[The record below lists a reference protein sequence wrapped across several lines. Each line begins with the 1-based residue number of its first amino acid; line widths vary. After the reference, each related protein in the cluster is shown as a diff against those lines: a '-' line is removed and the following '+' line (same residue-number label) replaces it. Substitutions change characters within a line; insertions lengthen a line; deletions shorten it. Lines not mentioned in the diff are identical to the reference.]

1 MPLELCSISGF
12 SKTEGNSVA
21 LKIDDKVIILD
32 MGLSMS
38 DYIAYT
44 EDREDVSTKTYKELL
59 KANAVPDYSFI
70 EEWKEKVIAIV
81 PSHGH
86 LDHVGAVPFAASLF
100 PTAPIISTP
109 YTIEVLKSI
118 TYDEKIQ
125 IPNRFIAINLNSSY
139 KISEDITLE
148 FVNITHSIPHT
159 AIVVVHTPYG
169 KVMYA
174 NDFKLD
180 DRPVL
185 GKKPNYERLKELGQE
200 GIKLLIMNCLYAHE
214 HKKCP
219 SESVAKQMLKDV
231 MLGVNSEGKAMIATT
246 FSSHLARLK
255 SIVEMGHQLNRKVV
269 FLGRSLEKYV
279 RAAERIDL
287 VQFSKEATIVRQRDK
302 VTKML
307 AKIQKEGREKYLIV
321 CTGHQG
327 EPKAMLS
334 RIARGELD
342 FKLAPGDIVVFSCH
356 VIPVEINTQNRE
368 KLETILREKNIRIFR
383 DVHVSGHA
391 HREDHRDLLEMIRPE
406 HIMPIHAEPAKGK
419 MIAELAEQL
428 GIGTTHVMKDG
439 KRLTVS

>member
-1 MPLELCSISGF
+1 MPIEVCSISGF

-21 LKIDDKVIILD
+21 IKIDEEVILLD

-70 EEWKEKVIAIV
+70 EEWKEKVVAIV

-125 IPNRFIAINLNSSY
+125 IPNRFVAINLNSSY
-139 KISEDITLE
+139 KVSDAITLE
-148 FVNITHSIPHT
+148 FVNITHSIPQT

-169 KVMYA
+169 KIMYA

-185 GKKPNYERLKELGQE
+185 GKKPNYERLKELGTE

-231 MLGVNSEGKAMIATT
+231 LLGVNSKGKAIIVTT

-255 SIVEMGHQLNRKVV
+255 SIIEMGQRLNRKIV
-269 FLGRSLEKYV
+269 FLGRSLDKYV
-279 RAAERIDL
+279 RAAERIDV
-287 VQFSKEATIVRQRDK
+287 VQFSKDIEIFRHRDK
-302 VTKML
+302 V
-307 AKIQKEGREKYLIV
+307 AKILGKIQREREKYLIV

-334 RIARGELD
+334 RIARGQLEFTLGN
-342 FKLAPGDIVVFSCH
+342 GDIVVFSCQ
-356 VIPVEINTQNRE
+356 VIPVEVNKQNRE
-368 KLETILREKNIRIFR
+368 KLEIILREKNTRIFR

-391 HREDHRDLLEMIRPE
+391 HREDHRDLLEMIHPE
-406 HIMPIHAEPAKGK
+406 HIMPIHAEPAKGR

-428 GIGTTHVMKDG
+428 HIGTTHVMKDG
-439 KRLTVS
+439 KRLVL

>member
-1 MPLELCSISGF
+1 MIPINLKNIFKLEENHPPMPIEVCSISGF

-21 LKIDDKVIILD
+21 IKIDDEVILLD

-70 EEWKEKVIAIV
+70 EEWKEKVVAIV

-139 KISEDITLE
+139 KVSDAITLE

-169 KVMYA
+169 KIMYA

-180 DRPVL
+180 DHPVL
-185 GKKPNYERLKELGQE
+185 GKKPNYERLKE
-200 GIKLLIMNCLYAHE
+200 
-214 HKKCP
+214 
-219 SESVAKQMLKDV
+219 SSSV
-231 MLGVNSEGKAMIATT
+231 S
-246 FSSHLARLK
+246 
-255 SIVEMGHQLNRKVV
+255 
-269 FLGRSLEKYV
+269 
-279 RAAERIDL
+279 
-287 VQFSKEATIVRQRDK
+287 
-302 VTKML
+302 
-307 AKIQKEGREKYLIV
+307 
-321 CTGHQG
+321 
-327 EPKAMLS
+327 
-334 RIARGELD
+334 
-342 FKLAPGDIVVFSCH
+342 
-356 VIPVEINTQNRE
+356 
-368 KLETILREKNIRIFR
+368 
-383 DVHVSGHA
+383 
-391 HREDHRDLLEMIRPE
+391 
-406 HIMPIHAEPAKGK
+406 
-419 MIAELAEQL
+419 
-428 GIGTTHVMKDG
+428 
-439 KRLTVS
+439 